1 MSRRCIQ
8 VIEVPKGEC
17 YLKSA
22 KDNFLGFHNDLRED
36 NRVTENPVN
45 NNNGLRETVEVGPGA
60 REVKVGKGAN

>member
-22 KDNFLGFHNDLRED
+22 KDEFLGFHNDLRED
-36 NRVTENPVN
+36 NRVPKSLVIS
-45 NNNGLRETVEVGPGA
+45 NNGLQEMVEVGSGA
-60 REVKVGKGAN
+60 GEVKVGKGAN